1 MIDHE
6 LLRILRCPE
15 TREELDYLE
24 GAAIDRINA
33 AIGEGTLKNRGGQA
47 VAGPIEAGLLRRDR
61 KYLYPVTAGVP
72 ILLIDEGIPF
82 ESFAE

>member
-6 LLRILRCPE
+6 LLQILRCPE

-33 AIGEGTLKNRGGQA
+33 AIREGTLKNRGGQA
-47 VAGPIEAGLLRRDR
+47 VAGPIEAGLLRQDR
-61 KYLYPVTAGVP
+61 KYLYPVMAGVP